1 MSDWH
6 NQNILQYQESILQI
20 LEQTTDFL
28 SLVDKVERA
37 VSGADLI
44 TVTKTLIEQA
54 YYSGVTPTLAASTL
68 YFAFIK
74 AYSEVFGCFEDD
86 VRH

>member
-1 MSDWH
+1 MIH
-6 NQNILQYQESILQI
+6 NQTQTILQYQESILNI

-28 SLVDKVERA
+28 SLVDKVEKA

-44 TVTKTLIEQA
+44 TITKNLIEQA
-54 YYSGVTPTLAASTL
+54 YYSGVAPTLAASTL

-74 AYSEVFGCFEDD
+74 AYSEVFGCFEDEIK
-86 VRH
+86 H